1 MLDFFQNLISPSQYI
16 PHGHCYLWQTPLVA
30 LHVISDV
37 LVAIAYFSIPAM
49 LIYFVNKRQDIP
61 FSKVFVMFGAFILLC
76 GTGHILNIWTLWHP
90 AYWLTGIE
98 QALTAIVSCYTALKL
113 SELLPQFLAL
123 KTPEQLEKVNRELE
137 MQIAERQRAEETLQ
151 MIVNGT
157 ASVIGDDFFPA
168 LVQTLARA
176 LAVENVMVAELI
188 GDEGGAKLRSLAR
201 WRSGASADNI
211 EYSVL
216 GTPCQITLQ
225 HRLLCSYGERV
236 QNYFPDCK
244 ILRDLEIESYIG
256 LPLLNLEQE
265 AIGVLCILD
274 SKPLQIDDRTQA
286 LLAIFA
292 ARAASEVQRK
302 WAEDEKRRAYEEMEF
317 RVVERTAE
325 LVQTNLNL
333 ETEIQQRIAVQ
344 RQIQQ
349 AAERE
354 RATAFVI
361 QQMRQSLN
369 LEKIFAATTEELRHL
384 IHCDRTLIYRFDA
397 NWSGQVVA
405 ESVASGWSEVI
416 PIGRNQGENTQFT
429 VNSAN
434 CIIKEINGTEV
445 FIRDTYLQEHEGGL
459 YRERSSYCCVDDIY
473 QRGFDRCYLDLLES
487 LQARAYLIVP
497 IFSGNQLWGL
507 LATYQNGQPRLWN
520 DTELQMVAQIGN
532 QLGVAVQQA
541 ELFVQVQNQAQELKQ
556 AKELAD
562 TANRAKSE
570 FLANMSHELRTPLNA
585 ILGFTQLMQLDDTL
599 TNEQQR
605 SVSIINN
612 SGEHLLGLINDVLEM
627 SKIEAGRITLNE
639 TEIDLFQFF
648 YSLESMLKL
657 RAESKSLQL
666 IFERDSTVP
675 SVVRADENKLRQIL
689 INLLGNAI
697 KFTERGVVCL
707 RVRSASSS
715 SVIPGVYEDA
725 IDPAA
730 RLILYFEVEDTG
742 LGIDA
747 DEVGYLFQA
756 FQQTRSGR
764 QSQEGTGLGLRI
776 SQHFIQ
782 LMGGDITVHS
792 EPGRGSCFSF
802 HILVEAG
809 DTTLGIRSHSSS
821 SGSLMYPR
829 PTDQSVP
836 IETLTSEIVL
846 PKSRS
851 TTSHRI
857 LIVEDNP
864 TNRLLLGKM
873 LSRFNFEVQCA
884 ENGEVAIACWQVW
897 RPHLIFMDMY
907 MPVLNGYDATQQ
919 IRHLEQNSAIDR
931 INAPYPV
938 KIIALTASVFTEHRQ
953 RCFEMGCDD
962 FVSKPFRQ
970 GELFQVITTHLNLD
984 YNISP
989 DSNESTYTM
998 NNAISLPIS
1007 HSLETQMV
1015 QLRAMPSD
1023 WIAKLQFS
1031 AAQGND
1037 VMSLKLI
1044 QEISPNCTAL
1054 IQVLT
1059 DLVERYQFDQL
1070 LSLIQAS
1077 QSEVS

>member
-1 MLDFFQNLISPSQYI
+1 MLDFLQTLISPSQYI
-16 PHGHCYLWQTPLVA
+16 PHGHCYLWQTPLVL
-30 LHVISDV
+30 LHVISDA

-76 GTGHILNIWTLWHP
+76 GTGHLLNIWTLWHP

-98 QALTAIVSCYTALKL
+98 QALTALVSCYTALKL

-137 MQIAERQRAEETLQ
+137 TQIAERQRAEETLQ

-157 ASVIGDDFFPA
+157 ASVIGDEFFPA
-168 LVQTLARA
+168 LVQTLATA
-176 LAVENVMVAELI
+176 LAVENVMVSELVP
-188 GDEGGAKLRSLAR
+188 DQRVPHLRSLAL
-201 WRSGASADNI
+201 WRNGMPADNI
-211 EYSVL
+211 EYAVS

-225 HRLLCSYGERV
+225 HCLLCSYGERV
-236 QNYFPDCK
+236 QHYFPDCQL
-244 ILRDLEIESYIG
+244 LRDLQIESYIG

-286 LLAIFA
+286 LLAVFA

-369 LEKIFAATTEELRHL
+369 LEQIFSATTEELRHL
-384 IHCDRTLIYRFDA
+384 IQCDRTLIYRFNSD
-397 NWSGQVVA
+397 WSGQVVA
-405 ESVASGWSEVI
+405 ESVASGWNEVI
-416 PIGRNQGENTQFT
+416 PIWINQIEKPQFT
-429 VNSAN
+429 VDLAN
-434 CIIKEINGTEV
+434 CIVKKINGAEV
-445 FIRDTYLQEHEGGL
+445 FIRDTYLQENEGGL
-459 YRERSSYCCVDDIY
+459 YRDRFSYCCVDDIY
-473 QRGFDRCYLDLLES
+473 QQGFNRCYLDLLES

-497 IFSGNQLWGL
+497 IFAGNQLWGL
-507 LATYQNGQPRLWN
+507 LANYQNDQPRLWN
-520 DTELQMVAQIGN
+520 NTELQMVAQIGN

-599 TNEQQR
+599 TAEQHR

-639 TEIDLFQFF
+639 IEIDLLQFLS
-648 YSLESMLKL
+648 SLESMLKL
-657 RAESKSLQL
+657 KAESKGLQL
-666 IFERDSTVP
+666 IFDYAEAIP
-675 SVVRADENKLRQIL
+675 SIIRVDENKLRQIL

-697 KFTERGVVCL
+697 KFTEQGYVRL
-707 RVRSASSS
+707 RVRSDASTCT
-715 SVIPGVYEDA
+715 IPLAHENQVL
-725 IDPAA
+725 PAS

-742 LGIDA
+742 QGIDA
-747 DEVGYLFQA
+747 DEVDYLFQA

-764 QSQEGTGLGLRI
+764 RSQEGTGLGLRI
-776 SQHFIQ
+776 SQRFVQ
-782 LMGGDITVHS
+782 LMGGNITVDS
-792 EPGRGSCFSF
+792 EPGQGSCFSF

-809 DTTLGIRSHSSS
+809 DTALYLRSQSSS
-821 SGSLMYPR
+821 LPSTKSVRSSIPLKTSLL
-829 PTDQSVP
+829 
-836 IETLTSEIVL
+836 ETVL
-846 PKSRS
+846 PEIPSASPYRV
-851 TTSHRI
+851 

-864 TNRLLLGKM
+864 TNRLLLGKI
-873 LSRFNFEVQCA
+873 LSRFNFDVQCA
-884 ENGEVAIACWQVW
+884 ENGEQAIACWQTW

-907 MPVLNGYDATQQ
+907 MPVLNGYEATQR
-919 IRHLEQNSAIDR
+919 IRFLEQDPAIDR
-931 INAPYPV
+931 VNMPYPV
-938 KIIALTASVFTEHRQ
+938 KIIALTASVFTEQRQ
-953 RCFEMGCDD
+953 RCFEIGCND

-970 GELFQVITTHLNLD
+970 GELFQVIATHLNLD
-984 YNISP
+984 FQYLS
-989 DSNESTYTM
+989 DSIASTNTIN
-998 NNAISLPIS
+998 NNASISIA
-1007 HSLETQMV
+1007 HSIETQMV
-1015 QLRAMPSD
+1015 QLRAMSSD
-1023 WIAKLQFS
+1023 WIARLQFS

-1044 QEISPNCTAL
+1044 QEIPPNCTTL
-1054 IQVLT
+1054 IQTLT

-1070 LSLIQAS
+1070 LSFIQTS